1 MVLIFLWFGWKD
13 LFTLYKLVVKI
24 NLSLTIKTDGV
35 TSGKMDV
42 ELHEWL
48 RAVQGWMG

>member
-1 MVLIFLWFGWKD
+1 MVLIFFWYGLKD
-13 LFTLYKLVVKI
+13 LFTLYKLVE

-42 ELHEWL
+42 DLHEWL
-48 RAVQGWMG
+48 RAVQG